1 MSRGEKKLIK
11 IKEICEM
18 CNEKEVLN
26 FVDRIVGED
35 VEKGYIREIH
45 TRFPPEPN
53 GYLHLGSAYAINIS
67 YGIAT
72 KYKGKFN
79 LRFDDTNPG
88 KEDHEFVGA
97 IMEDM
102 KWMGFDYEDRLFYGS
117 DYNERIYEY
126 AIHLIK
132 KGKAFVC
139 NLSAEE
145 LREYRGTLKAPG
157 KNSPYRERSVEEN
170 LELFEKMKR
179 GEFKEGEAVLRAK
192 IDMSSPNMNM
202 RDPVIYRIS
211 YTPHYR
217 TGNEWCIYPMYDYAH
232 PIQDYIEGISHSL
245 CSNEFKDHRPLYE
258 WVLNELDLELPKP
271 RQIEFGR
278 MNLSG
283 VVTSKRYLKM
293 LVASNEVDGWD
304 DPRLPTIKGMRR
316 RGYTREALL
325 DFLGEI
331 GVARADTLVD
341 AAMLENSVR
350 KNLKAKVPSVM
361 AVLDPIKVVITN
373 LAEEDLEYLTVEN
386 NPENEEMG
394 SREIPFTRELYIER
408 EDFEENPPKK
418 YNRLTLGGEVRL
430 KGAYFIKCNEII
442 KDEKGDVVELRCTYD
457 PETKSGSGFTGRK
470 VKGTIHWVSA
480 KYGVPCEVR
489 LYENLFNE
497 SPSGDDLFKF
507 INPNSLEVKSGAV
520 IEPEALRL
528 DEEGRYQFIRH
539 GFFFKDEKLSKE
551 KLVFNRTVALKSS
564 YKNSNRN

>member
-1 MSRGEKKLIK
+1 
-11 IKEICEM
+11 M

-35 VEKGYIREIH
+35 VEKGYTREIH

-88 KEDHEFVGA
+88 KEDHEFVEA

-102 KWMGFDYEDRLFYGS
+102 KWMGFDYEDRFFYGS

-211 YTPHYR
+211 YIPHYR

-341 AAMLENSVR
+341 ASMLENSVR

-539 GFFFKDEKLSKE
+539 GFFFKDEKISKE

-564 YKNSNRN
+564 YKK

>member
-1 MSRGEKKLIK
+1 
-11 IKEICEM
+11 M
-18 CNEKEVLN
+18 CNESLN

-35 VEKGYIREIH
+35 MEKGVVNEIH

-53 GYLHLGSAYAINIS
+53 GYLHIGSAYAINIS
-67 YGIAT
+67 YGIAA
-72 KYKGKFN
+72 KYNGKFN

-88 KEDHEFVGA
+88 KEDHEYVES

-117 DYNERIYEY
+117 DYNDRIYEY
-126 AIHLIK
+126 AIYLIK
-132 KGKAFVC
+132 KGKAYVC

-145 LREYRGTLKAPG
+145 LREYRGTLTTPG
-157 KNSPYRERSVEEN
+157 KNSPYRERTIDEN
-170 LELFEKMKR
+170 LKLFERMKN

-192 IDMSSPNMNM
+192 IDMSSPNINM

-211 YTPHYR
+211 YTRHYK

-304 DPRLPTIKGMRR
+304 DPRLPTLKGMRR
-316 RGYTREALL
+316 RGYTKEAIL

-341 AAMLENSVR
+341 VAMLENSIR
-350 KNLKAKVPSVM
+350 KDLKSRVPSVM
-361 AVLDPIKVVITN
+361 AVLEPIKVVITN
-373 LAEEDLEYLTVEN
+373 LPEEHLEYLTIEN
-386 NPENEEMG
+386 NSENENMG
-394 SREIPFTRELYIER
+394 AREIPFTRELYIER
-408 EDFEENPPKK
+408 EDFNENPPKK

-430 KGAYFIKCNEII
+430 KGAYFIRCNEII
-442 KDEKGDVVELRCTYD
+442 KDDNDGIIELRCTYD

-497 SPSGDDLFKF
+497 APSGNDLFKF
-507 INPNSLEVKSGAV
+507 INHNSLEIKSNAI

-528 DEEGRYQFIRH
+528 NEEGRYQFIRH
-539 GFFFKDEKLSKE
+539 GFFFKDEKISKE

-564 YKNSNRN
+564 YKK

>member
-1 MSRGEKKLIK
+1 
-11 IKEICEM
+11 M

-35 VEKGYIREIH
+35 VEKGYTREIH

-88 KEDHEFVGA
+88 KEDHEFVEA

-139 NLSAEE
+139 NLSADE

-211 YTPHYR
+211 YIPHYR

-539 GFFFKDEKLSKE
+539 GFFFKDEKISKE

-564 YKNSNRN
+564 YKK

>member
-1 MSRGEKKLIK
+1 
-11 IKEICEM
+11 M

-88 KEDHEFVGA
+88 KEDHEFVEA

-293 LVASNEVDGWD
+293 LVASHEVDGWD

-316 RGYTREALL
+316 RGYTREAIL

-470 VKGTIHWVSA
+470 VKRTIHWVSA

-564 YKNSNRN
+564 YKK

>member
-1 MSRGEKKLIK
+1 
-11 IKEICEM
+11 M

-35 VEKGYIREIH
+35 VEKRFAKEIH

-53 GYLHLGSAYAINIS
+53 GYLHIGSAYAINIS
-67 YGIAT
+67 YGIAA

-88 KEDHEFVGA
+88 KEDHEFVEA

-102 KWMGFDYEDRLFYGS
+102 KWMGFDYEDRIFYGS

-139 NLSAEE
+139 NLSAAE
-145 LREYRGTLKAPG
+145 LREYRGTLTTPG
-157 KNSPYRERSVEEN
+157 KNSPYRERSIEEN
-170 LELFEKMKR
+170 LKFFEKMKS

-192 IDMSSPNMNM
+192 IDMGSPNMNM

-211 YTPHYR
+211 YIPHYR

-293 LVASNEVDGWD
+293 LVASHEVDGWD

-316 RGYTREALL
+316 RGYTREAIL

-350 KNLKAKVPSVM
+350 KDLKAKVPSVM
-361 AVLDPIKVVITN
+361 AVLDPIKVVIIN
-373 LAEEDLEYLTVEN
+373 LPEEYLEYLTVEN

-394 SREIPFTRELYIER
+394 TREIPFTREIYIEK
-408 EDFEENPPKK
+408 EDFNENPPKK

-430 KGAYFIKCNEII
+430 KGAYFIKCNEVI
-442 KDEKGDVVELRCTYD
+442 KDENGEVIELRCTFD

-489 LYENLFNE
+489 VYENLFNE
-497 SPSGDDLFKF
+497 PPSGDDLFKF
-507 INPNSLEVKSGAV
+507 INPDSLEVKSKAV

-528 DEEGRYQFIRH
+528 NEEGRYQFIRH
-539 GFFFKDEKLSKE
+539 GFFFKDEKLSKD
-551 KLVFNRTVALKSS
+551 KVVFNRTVALKSS
-564 YKNSNRN
+564 YKK

>member
-1 MSRGEKKLIK
+1 
-11 IKEICEM
+11 M

-35 VEKGYIREIH
+35 VEKGYTREIH

-88 KEDHEFVGA
+88 KEDHEFVEA

-211 YTPHYR
+211 YIPHYR

-341 AAMLENSVR
+341 ASMLENSVR

-539 GFFFKDEKLSKE
+539 GFFFKDEKISKE

-564 YKNSNRN
+564 YKK